1 MVGGNSFGERTGFLT
16 RNYSAIGVT
25 AENLMDKMRSPEAR
39 GVNLDRAFGEVLDT
53 HRFSHIW
60 CSQKSSL

>member
-1 MVGGNSFGERTGFLT
+1 MVGGNSFGEQTGFLT

-25 AENLMDKMRSPEAR
+25 GKNLMDKMRTPDAR
-39 GVNLDRAFGEVLDT
+39 IVNLDRAFGELLDT

-60 CSQKSSL
+60 